1 VKLLVEDIKSSPTE
15 IHFAEAVQG
24 VNRIL
29 ERDGKAEFC
38 LLVPPQ
44 VSATHWRS
52 GKDLFFVGTITGE
65 LTGQCARCLE
75 EYSFALI
82 RQFSVTLTPQHAAG
96 RERELSYEELE
107 SSLYTGDEI
116 DLSALIQEQILLTLP
131 SRPLC
136 SEDCKGL
143 CIQCGANLNLQSCEC
158 RPLWKDTRLA
168 LLSTLRVA
176 PAGTAK

>member
-15 IHFAEAVQG
+15 IRFAEAVQG
-24 VNRIL
+24 LNRIL
-29 ERDGKAEFC
+29 ERDGKAEFR

-44 VSATHWRS
+44 VSAIHWRS

-75 EYSFALI
+75 EYSFALV
-82 RQFSVTLTPQHAAG
+82 RQFSVTLTPQHATG

-116 DLSALIQEQILLTLP
+116 DLSALIQEQVLLTLP

-143 CIQCGANLNLQSCEC
+143 CVQCGANLNLQSCEC

-168 LLSTLRVA
+168 LLSALRVA

>member
-1 VKLLVEDIKSSPTE
+1 MKLLVEDIKSSPTE

-24 VNRIL
+24 LNRIL

-52 GKDLFFVGTITGE
+52 GKDLFFIGTITGE

-75 EYSFALI
+75 EYSFALV

-116 DLSALIQEQILLTLP
+116 DLSGLIQEQILLTLP

-176 PAGTAK
+176 PVGTAK